1 MELLC
6 LTGVEDK
13 LQVTLVCYREDLTL
27 FVLGY
32 ELYVRMLSIVKISFL
47 RNRENLVSVMLLFL
61 FFQAD
66 VRPTLELLRNA
77 GVKVSTKY
85 SDMKTSVKK
94 S

>member
-13 LQVTLVCYREDLTL
+13 LQVTLVYYREDLTL
-27 FVLGY
+27 LVLGY

-61 FFQAD
+61 FLQAD